1 MSQAQSVSDL
11 LRRIEDETLDG
22 DIVKALL
29 LCQKLG
35 GHAGSDLL
43 RLWAQK
49 ELNGWPTGEELPDYR
64 NRKGAMIGVGSVP
77 GALAEM
83 DMVIPTDV
91 LPRELRDAGILDV
104 PVRESISSLQAHAG
118 KDHVRFMPSNSARL
132 AALVNESN
140 TGSFVVGQ
148 VHLSCPGSTYAG
160 IITAVRSKVIDL
172 VSELGRSLPAAVTI
186 DDKRLESAVTSVAER
201 LVVVGDH
208 TTIAVGNKSKMIGD
222 NRRWKSGRRGVAA
235 ITTGAVA
242 IIGAVVELL
251 RRGSIWPF

>member
-1 MSQAQSVSDL
+1 MNQSEPVAEL
-11 LRRIEDETLDG
+11 LRRIEDEALDG
-22 DIVKALL
+22 DVVKALL

-64 NRKGAMIGVGSVP
+64 SRKGAMIGVGSVP

-83 DMVIPTDV
+83 EMAIPTDA
-91 LPRELRDAGILDV
+91 LPQELRDAGILDV
-104 PVRESISSLQAHAG
+104 PVRESISSLQELAG
-118 KDHVRFMPSNSARL
+118 REHLRFMPGNSARL

-140 TGSFVVGQ
+140 VGSFVVGQ

-172 VSELGRSLPAAVTI
+172 TSELERSLPAAVTI
-186 DDKRLESAVTSVAER
+186 SDKRLKSAVTSVAER

-208 TTIAVGNKSKMIGD
+208 TTITVGDKSKAIGD
-222 NRRWKSGRRGVAA
+222 NRRWMSGRRGVTAVS
-235 ITTGAVA
+235 TGAVA
-242 IIGAVVELL
+242 ISGAVVELL
-251 RRGSIWPF
+251 RRESIWPF